1 MEHTTPTVEDW
12 RFVDTKTLA
21 ELFGKS
27 ERYIQLLVKG
37 GVIESCGTARKLRF
51 DLYRVVGQYAS
62 FLQSDVPL
70 NEWAPEQS

>member
-27 ERYIQLLVKG
+27 ERYIQLLVKA
-37 GVIESCGTARKLRF
+37 GVLESCGTERKLRF
-51 DLYRVVGQYAS
+51 DLYQVVGQYAS

-70 NEWAPEQS
+70 NEWAPKRS